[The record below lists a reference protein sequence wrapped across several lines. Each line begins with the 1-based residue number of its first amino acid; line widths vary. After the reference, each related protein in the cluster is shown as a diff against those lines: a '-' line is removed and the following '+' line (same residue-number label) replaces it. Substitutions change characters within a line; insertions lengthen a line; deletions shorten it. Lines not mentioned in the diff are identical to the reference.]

1 MNAPQII
8 SATGLRYGLPNDD
21 YHAGEGISKS
31 HLDAIAR
38 SPAHYFAK
46 YLDENRQPNNPTPA
60 MLAGT
65 LAHCAILE
73 PEAFHERYVMAPEGI
88 DRRTKAGKE
97 AWEAFQAIAEGREVI
112 TQEQFV
118 RAFAQ
123 RDSVM
128 RLPDVAAL
136 FENSASEVSA
146 YWNDDVTGE
155 LCKCRP
161 DLVHTCADGGVILVD
176 VKTTTDAS
184 LREFSRSIAKWRYH
198 VQAAWYIDGYQKA
211 ADVQVHGFM
220 FVAVESEAPHA
231 ACAYMLDDA
240 SLDLGREIYRR
251 DLNKLAGCRQYN
263 EWPGYSNEIEV
274 ISLPA
279 WYIKQEQ

>member
-1 MNAPQII
+1 MNAPQVIN
-8 SATGLRYGLPNDD
+8 TGLRYGLSNEE

-31 HLDAIAR
+31 HLDAVAR
-38 SPAHYFAK
+38 SPQHYFAK
-46 YLDENRQPNNPTPA
+46 YLDENRTPSQPTAA
-60 MLAGT
+60 MMAGT
-65 LAHCAILE
+65 LAHCATLE
-73 PEAFHERYVMAPEGI
+73 PEEFHKRYVMAPEGI
-88 DRRTKAGKE
+88 DRRTKDGKA
-97 AWEAFQAIAEGREVI
+97 AWEAFQQQAAGREVI

-118 RAFAQ
+118 RAFSQ

-136 FENSASEVSA
+136 FQDSAAEVSA
-146 YWNDDVTGE
+146 YWSDEVTGQ

-176 VKTTTDAS
+176 LKTTSDAS

-198 VQAAWYIDGYQKA
+198 VQAAWYTDGYQKA
-211 ADVQVHGFM
+211 SGLTVHGFM
-220 FVAVESEAPHA
+220 FVAVETEAPHA

-240 SLDLGREIYRR
+240 SLDLGRLIYRR
-251 DLNKLAGCRQYN
+251 DLNKLAGCLAQN

-279 WYIKQEQ
+279 WAMKEEA